1 MNTTNTEVTED
12 DIGFVIHG
20 MVRCGNAYIINLATI
35 GEPFASAL
43 GTYDIRMKG
52 KKFLLF
58 TCCED
63 QEQHAKDN
71 IKEIVSICNEMI
83 KREEAVFTA
92 NHFGESESLSTHEKR
107 TLH

>member
-1 MNTTNTEVTED
+1 MLTNSTEVTEK
-12 DIGFVIHG
+12 DIGFVIHR
-20 MVRCGNAYIINLATI
+20 MVRCGNAYIINIATI

-43 GTYDIRMKG
+43 GTYDARMKG

-58 TCCED
+58 TCCEG

-71 IKEIVSICNEMI
+71 IKEVVSICNEMI

-92 NHFGESESLSTHEKR
+92 NHFGEAESLSTHEKR